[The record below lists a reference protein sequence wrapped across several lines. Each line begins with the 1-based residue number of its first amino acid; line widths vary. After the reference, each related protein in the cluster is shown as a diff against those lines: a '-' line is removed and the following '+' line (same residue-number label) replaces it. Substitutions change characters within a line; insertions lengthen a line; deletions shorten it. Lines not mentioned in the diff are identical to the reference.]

1 MYEQRLRN
9 NLSAAFLG
17 MAVWRNSAIR
27 YLPGKA
33 DQGENCPAVG
43 EGSYSLTAPADPP

>member
-1 MYEQRLRN
+1 MKKAAERVARSFFRMANRKDGAIHRL
-9 NLSAAFLG
+9 S
-17 MAVWRNSAIR
+17 
-27 YLPGKA
+27 GKA